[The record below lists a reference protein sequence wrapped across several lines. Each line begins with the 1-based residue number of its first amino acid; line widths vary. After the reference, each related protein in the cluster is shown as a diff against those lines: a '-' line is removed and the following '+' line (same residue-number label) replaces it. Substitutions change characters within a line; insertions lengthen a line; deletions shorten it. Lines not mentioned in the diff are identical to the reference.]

1 MILNLS
7 AKLLKNTCKEV
18 YILESF
24 SISMSKI
31 FEIHLWRNTHIHT
44 HRYNIYIYTYI
55 YIHIYI
61 YIYICIHIYIYMYI
75 YIYNIY
81 ISYNSSNLSNFN
93 KEFKKEV
100 FYRSNHYQN
109 QHKVNWMVPFVK
121 TRTLPFLL
129 PSQVHSFSSVQL
141 NNWKRLDYVCF
152 LHFLLKF

>member
-1 MILNLS
+1 MREVSDKTFLTQQFSGNKITFSSCAQVLDLTES
-7 AKLLKNTCKEV
+7 WFIYV
-18 YILESF
+18 YIYC
-24 SISMSKI
+24 
-31 FEIHLWRNTHIHT
+31 IHT
-44 HRYNIYIYTYI
+44 YYISYTIYIYIYTYI
-55 YIHIYI
+55 YIHIYMYT
-61 YIYICIHIYIYMYI
+61 YIYICIYI
-75 YIYNIY
+75 YIIY